1 MRLQLMTIFILSFGY
16 SFGQVFSYPAVNT
29 NGQGFADFIPNG
41 WTVLDSAKGDMN
53 KDGKDDLALVVQF
66 RDSALIA
73 KVEYDDLDTVFTQ
86 PRMLLLAFYNVISK
100 RYELVERSNTFILT
114 HDQDNME
121 EPFQDI
127 SISKGV
133 LKIGFNIFMNS
144 GGWGTFS
151 NIYKF
156 IYQDKEF
163 RLIGAE
169 YNYLNRGSGETEE
182 RSYNFLKNKVKLS
195 TGTIS
200 SDIMKTKW
208 HNLKVYELKTLKTF
222 SQPFTWKMEKY
233 FYL

>member
-1 MRLQLMTIFILSFGY
+1 MRLQLITIFILSFGY

-29 NGQGFADFIPNG
+29 NGQRFADFIPDG

-66 RDSALIA
+66 RDSVLIA

-169 YNYLNRGSGETEE
+169 YNYLNRKSGETEE

-208 HNLKVYELKTLKTF
+208 HNLKVNELKTLKTF